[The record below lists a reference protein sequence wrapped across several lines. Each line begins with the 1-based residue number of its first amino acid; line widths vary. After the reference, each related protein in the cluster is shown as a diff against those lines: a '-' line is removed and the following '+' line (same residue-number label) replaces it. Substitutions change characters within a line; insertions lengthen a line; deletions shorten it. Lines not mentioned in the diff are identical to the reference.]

1 LRFRARG
8 QTIIPIRTYRLTA
21 GALIATL
28 AFWGLI
34 RLVFPALD
42 YYPPERLVAR
52 LERSWFVTAGIRKT
66 TMATYAAC
74 ALVLMT
80 VFFAGIQDRWPGRAI
95 MKGFVFASFLSVIW
109 AIAFLMGW
117 AFLGMGLQAAIL
129 NGVIDWIGL
138 AAGGLAIGAVMGTD
152 TKGTTATISWPA
164 VFLTGLVFLLVYS
177 SGAALL
183 AGVFPASTDLLRL
196 PSQPVHFL
204 LLFALGTWSG
214 LMFDRRC
221 ERVRGCNGLRA
232 RFSPSPRLR
241 FSSSQGFPLT
251 AIWRSEWNLA
261 GRFESTACQTDSG
274 IAHPS
279 AAVQHTPICRIRYS
293 EKYVPK

>member
-1 LRFRARG
+1 MRFRARG

-117 AFLGMGLQAAIL
+117 GFLGMGLQAAIL

-138 AAGGLAIGAVMGTD
+138 AAAGLAIGAVMGTD

-164 VFLTGLVFLLVYS
+164 VFLAGLLFLLVYS
-177 SGAALL
+177 SGAALF

-214 LMFDRRC
+214 LMFAFLRK
-221 ERVRGCNGLRA
+221 GLPFANPWARA
-232 RFSPSPRLR
+232 AFFAFGVFGHSWAWFHL
-241 FSSSQGFPLT
+241 FFVIEFAGVLPLVLT
-251 AIWRSEWNLA
+251 TGLIGAVSALVGVMVYELA
-261 GRFESTACQTDSG
+261 SHQRHD
-274 IAHPS
+274 
-279 AAVQHTPICRIRYS
+279 
-293 EKYVPK
+293 